1 MTDNR
6 QTKQNFIWK
15 LHFLYLIKW
24 GSQGL
29 FIRWIFSPVY
39 GGGPGMNMGM
49 FGGGAGMV
57 DRSGYGGYGYASTCP
72 EGVNQNT
79 ALLSKQFVIKL
90 YI

>member
-1 MTDNR
+1 
-6 QTKQNFIWK
+6 
-15 LHFLYLIKW
+15 
-24 GSQGL
+24 
-29 FIRWIFSPVY
+29 
-39 GGGPGMNMGM
+39 MNTGM